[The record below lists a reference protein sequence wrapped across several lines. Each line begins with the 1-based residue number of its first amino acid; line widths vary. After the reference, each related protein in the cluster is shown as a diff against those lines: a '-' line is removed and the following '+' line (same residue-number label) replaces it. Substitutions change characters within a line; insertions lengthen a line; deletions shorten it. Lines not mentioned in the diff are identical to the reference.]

1 MAIGIAVVVPIS
13 ILTADTARG
22 AQSATSVPF
31 GVSQPVTVPAKGTPL
46 TVIGDSLY
54 TGADDGSRLN
64 AYSLRTGRQRWSVA
78 IPNVVGPRVTDA
90 GSYLLL
96 TSTRKVASDPSAPT
110 SAVEIRTIAV
120 EAGTGAVGWQR
131 PGEPIWLPPAGD
143 RVAIA
148 TYQAAADESDP
159 DRTVVAVVDVA
170 NGAESAVFGPIAQGL
185 SMSPVFSTETGS
197 RSMAGMFVRED
208 SKGGQLFDFAD
219 ARVRRFDL
227 PLPSP
232 PVVYGAGD
240 RPRYEALFIAGDMVL
255 NGSSWGGRNV
265 LAGYAGVPPRPRW
278 TVPDVPIFGVWR
290 CGAALCGSDPGQSF
304 ALDPGSG
311 EIRWRS
317 PGDMLWRAS
326 DRLGYSSARV
336 GGASGNEGTGIAV
349 LDETT
354 GRQLLRQ
361 DSWRPVTPIEGPR
374 IPILAYSPAGQ
385 VLAVLDARRLNADR
399 LALLPQGVPDCWAGK
414 TYVTCRVGTDTFRAW
429 RYSP

>member
-46 TVIGDSLY
+46 TVIGDSRY

-64 AYSLRTGRQRWSVA
+64 AYSLRTGRQ
-78 IPNVVGPRVTDA
+78 
-90 GSYLLL
+90 
-96 TSTRKVASDPSAPT
+96 
-110 SAVEIRTIAV
+110 
-120 EAGTGAVGWQR
+120 
-131 PGEPIWLPPAGD
+131 
-143 RVAIA
+143 
-148 TYQAAADESDP
+148 
-159 DRTVVAVVDVA
+159 
-170 NGAESAVFGPIAQGL
+170 
-185 SMSPVFSTETGS
+185 
-197 RSMAGMFVRED
+197 
-208 SKGGQLFDFAD
+208 
-219 ARVRRFDL
+219 
-227 PLPSP
+227 
-232 PVVYGAGD
+232 
-240 RPRYEALFIAGDMVL
+240 
-255 NGSSWGGRNV
+255 RNV

-326 DRLGYSSARV
+326 DRLVYSSARI

-429 RYSP
+429 RYSS